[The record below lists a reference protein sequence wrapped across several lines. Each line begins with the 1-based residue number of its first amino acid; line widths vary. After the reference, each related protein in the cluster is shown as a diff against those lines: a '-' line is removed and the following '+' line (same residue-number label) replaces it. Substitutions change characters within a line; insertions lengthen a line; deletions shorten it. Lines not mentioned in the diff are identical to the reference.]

1 MEFFTLTGRGG
12 VKTVNVQRIFFYFF
26 FTSHLCYLSQE
37 NTILFYFSSEK
48 VLWVNPSVKY
58 PHFFLT
64 LPLPKKTSKTGIC
77 NYISTLGENSAPRCV
92 RSNKKINDFIINKV
106 CTNLV
111 KKTFSLKV
119 KLELY
124 SDKQTRCLCR
134 AVVIFTSTP
143 ECGDQNQLESCC
155 GGGWWW
161 YELNL

>member
-1 MEFFTLTGRGG
+1 M
-12 VKTVNVQRIFFYFF
+12 
-26 FTSHLCYLSQE
+26 
-37 NTILFYFSSEK
+37 
-48 VLWVNPSVKY
+48 KY

-124 SDKQTRCLCR
+124 SDKQTRCIC
-134 AVVIFTSTP
+134 AVLLLYLPTRQSPDIVLTLSR
-143 ECGDQNQLESCC
+143 ECDDQNQLESCC

-161 YELNL
+161 YEDLKNADLVNKATDLDVAVPDPADSVSLLPPIRGLHPAATVQTR